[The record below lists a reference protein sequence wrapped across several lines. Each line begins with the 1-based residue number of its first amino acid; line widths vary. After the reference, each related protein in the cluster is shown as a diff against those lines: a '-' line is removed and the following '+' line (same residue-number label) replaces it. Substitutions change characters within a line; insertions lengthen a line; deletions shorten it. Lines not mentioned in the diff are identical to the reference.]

1 MKFDFIGRTK
11 IWLIFSATVILI
23 GLIALFVRG
32 LNFSIEFVGGTSFNV
47 RFTKKTTVP
56 EIREVLK
63 ELKLG
68 NIIVQPIGEEGT
80 LIRTKSLTQEEQA
93 EVIKKLDRKFGVKD
107 SEIKMVG
114 PGWGE
119 YLTNRAL
126 LALGIALVGLLI
138 YITLRFEFKMAVAAV
153 LALVHDI
160 LITVGIYALVG
171 REVNPN
177 TIAALLTILGY
188 SLYDTIVVFHRIK
201 ENTTKIV
208 KQTYGQVVN
217 TSINQILMRSVNT
230 SLTTLLPIVAILLIG
245 GETLKDFAFAL
256 MVGII
261 SGTYSTIFLASPV
274 LTLWKETEP
283 YYRSLKLRYG
293 RRKTASTAK
302 QEA

>member
-1 MKFDFIGRTK
+1 LNFDFIGRTK
-11 IWLIFSATVILI
+11 IWLAFSATVILI
-23 GLIALFVRG
+23 GIIALFVKG
-32 LNFSIEFVGGTSFNV
+32 LNFSIEFVGGTSFNL
-47 RFTKKTTVP
+47 RLTKEASVP
-56 EIREVLK
+56 EVRKLLK

-68 NIIVQPIGEEGT
+68 NIIVQPIGEQGI
-80 LIRTKSLTQEEQA
+80 LIRTKSLTQEEQVR
-93 EVIKKLDRKFGVKD
+93 VIKKLDQKFGVKD

-138 YITLRFEFKMAVAAV
+138 YITLRFEFKMAVAAI
-153 LALVHDI
+153 LALIHDI

-217 TSINQILMRSVNT
+217 TSINQILMRSMNT
-230 SLTTLLPIVAILLIG
+230 SLTTLLPIVAILLMG

-293 RRKTASTAK
+293 KQKPASAAK